1 MTAPG
6 GTAEFDAFRAGD
18 DGAAS
23 PCAPVAFSI
32 GGYLAAQRRLRGLS
46 LEELEA
52 ATRIPLRSLA
62 RLEAGAFDR
71 QHDAFVRGFVRTVAV
86 AIGLDPVDTM
96 VRMLAGEAALR
107 GRTGASPL
115 RTAAFGVAVL
125 VLAALVAG
133 AVLGIAGRLDVSRV
147 AALLVRPAEAP
158 IVRRD
163 SVVELA
169 ERVRTATPGSFTR
182 PRPVAPPPA
191 MFVSP
196 AGPEIALDA
205 VFPRPGADRPSPAAV
220 SSSVQ

>member
-115 RTAAFGVAVL
+115 RTAAFGVAA
-125 VLAALVAG
+125 LAAG